1 MKGHKLK
8 YGIIFLIVVG
18 AGFILFENPDLISN
32 DVSNV
37 VPIGS
42 TVDDSSTVQTYVG
55 DLTQRVSVFDSE
67 DGTEYGEDTETDTIF
82 YKKTGTD
89 SYQRLV
95 APDSTSTH
103 PNSGTVDIT
112 SDLKTIYAEVSI
124 QASADYY
131 VDANKIIAENS
142 RVIGNPDWADP
153 NNNGRDTFIFPIDVT
168 GYNSNPNQTPA
179 QTLRV
184 YLIDEGSITVD
195 SPANVDITDT
205 GKQRCNIKWSADM
218 DNAGDGEAVTLL
230 RLTMNSTDTT
240 EWYVNDSGI
249 KFPTGTDPDS
259 AKETIKLNQWA
270 NTPLASTYQYEYE
283 FGAGDLNDA
292 RMLVSPNNGE
302 TNYEIPMEIYVNM
315 DSVTNGL
322 EATLLVQTIDATG
335 AYSTSSDAVVCH

>member
-1 MKGHKLK
+1 M
-8 YGIIFLIVVG
+8 
-18 AGFILFENPDLISN
+18 
-32 DVSNV
+32 
-37 VPIGS
+37 
-42 TVDDSSTVQTYVG
+42 
-55 DLTQRVSVFDSE
+55 
-67 DGTEYGEDTETDTIF
+67 
-82 YKKTGTD
+82 
-89 SYQRLV
+89 
-95 APDSTSTH
+95 
-103 PNSGTVDIT
+103 
-112 SDLKTIYAEVSI
+112 
-124 QASADYY
+124 
-131 VDANKIIAENS
+131 
-142 RVIGNPDWADP
+142 
-153 NNNGRDTFIFPIDVT
+153 
-168 GYNSNPNQTPA
+168 
-179 QTLRV
+179 
-184 YLIDEGSITVD
+184 YLIDEGSITLD

-270 NTPLASTYQYEYE
+270 NTPLTSTYQYEYE

-335 AYSTSSDAVVCH
+335 AYSTSSDAVVCN